1 MHPVCSPVLPSRRT
15 TWASIA
21 TALITTAHAVEQC
34 TVIPIDDAIDPPP
47 PVAQDD
53 SGVKN
58 EDAKQDFVR
67 NTKK

>member
-1 MHPVCSPVLPSRRT
+1 MQLELLVKLPLFLV
-15 TWASIA
+15 ADIFYG
-21 TALITTAHAVEQC
+21 LIL
-34 TVIPIDDAIDPPP
+34 
-47 PVAQDD
+47 QDD